1 MCYWQVFLD
10 IIEDVNVL
18 MNAKGEV
25 LRSDVVG
32 KMIMKA
38 FLTGMPDIKIGL
50 NDKVEVGSASS
61 NANLPLMH

>member
-1 MCYWQVFLD
+1 MD

-50 NDKVEVGSASS
+50 NDKVEVGSAS
-61 NANLPLMH
+61 